1 MGGLFQVQEV
11 NPEFLAALPPKIQEE
26 VLAQQR
32 LEQQRCSTAQVEKTT
47 IALKL
52 KFTKSRWT
60 QPPQWTQGRSFKPC
74 LLHCTSPSSPIRR
87 SLKSLP
93 CLQSLR
99 RRLKTCAGITNRYF
113 QPILDFSKQFITLS
127 YFGNF
132 RDFGSSLHHIIV
144 SSETAGK

>member
-1 MGGLFQVQEV
+1 MTLRTFLRGGSEKKPPCTRQDTVLVPVLFEQFNRLFQVQEV

-47 IALKL
+47 ITLKL

-60 QPPQWTQGRSFKPC
+60 QPPQWTQGSSFKPC
-74 LLHCTSPSSPIRR
+74 LLHCASPSSPIRR

-99 RRLKTCAGITNRYF
+99 RRLKTCAGIMNRYF
-113 QPILDFSKQFITLS
+113 
-127 YFGNF
+127 
-132 RDFGSSLHHIIV
+132 
-144 SSETAGK
+144 